1 MSWRN
6 YFWGRASG
14 RRREAFERVHLT
26 LPGWTENTPTKE
38 LRIWRD
44 ADGDVLS
51 LASSQEPIPHFDG
64 ADTAQV
70 RSWCRGLA
78 QSRDAG
84 LIEVHTLNDSF
95 DFIYK
100 RLDIPAYVYTG
111 MLFVRAKETWLIWTM
126 VAGERGMTGVREA
139 IVTATLISEGKLKP
153 QEYELHWAH
162 DPYESAYSGVDRS
175 ALRSL
180 SDDESYDEQFP
191 LHPLSKVRRTL
202 AALPSNV
209 ECDSLRTRS
218 GSER

>member
-1 MSWRN
+1 
-6 YFWGRASG
+6 
-14 RRREAFERVHLT
+14 
-26 LPGWTENTPTKE
+26 
-38 LRIWRD
+38 
-44 ADGDVLS
+44 
-51 LASSQEPIPHFDG
+51 
-64 ADTAQV
+64 
-70 RSWCRGLA
+70 
-78 QSRDAG
+78 
-84 LIEVHTLNDSF
+84 
-95 DFIYK
+95 
-100 RLDIPAYVYTG
+100 
-111 MLFVRAKETWLIWTM
+111 
-126 VAGERGMTGVREA
+126 MTGVREA